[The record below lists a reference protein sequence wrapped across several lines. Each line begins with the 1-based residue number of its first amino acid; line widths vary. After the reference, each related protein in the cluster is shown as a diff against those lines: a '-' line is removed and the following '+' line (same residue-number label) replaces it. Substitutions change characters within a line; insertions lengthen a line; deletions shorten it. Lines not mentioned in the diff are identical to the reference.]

1 MTTIREIFQ
10 TYGPEYL
17 DRYEATMPGQHRKV
31 VEAIITCRTSACGVA
46 LYQCEQCGEPHILYR
61 SCGNRHCPNCQ
72 HHKSRKWLDNQM
84 NRQLPGHHFMITFT
98 VPQTL
103 RRFVRSNQRLAYSAM
118 FKASSEAIDKL
129 AADEK
134 YVGGDLPGFLGVLHT
149 WGRQLHYHPHIH
161 YVVPGGALSTKEHR
175 WHPSRIDFF
184 VPVRAL
190 SRLFRAKFRDE
201 IAKAGLL
208 GLIPPEVW
216 QTDWNVNCQAAEA
229 GEHSLRYLAPYVFKV
244 AISNRRI
251 VKVENRT
258 VFFRYKKPRSRRWR
272 IMALEVME
280 FIRRFLQHVLPTGFM
295 KVRYYGF
302 MNPNSSVSLD
312 EINALLEMASGLPMA
327 IAEPATESMPMMT
340 CVLCGATLRYRR
352 LLLPCLPTGRPYT
365 SPPQR
370 PG

>member
-61 SCGNRHCPNCQ
+61 SCGNRHCPTCQ
-72 HHKSRKWLDNQM
+72 HHKSRTWLENQM

-98 VPQTL
+98 VPETL
-103 RRFVRSNQRLAYSAM
+103 RRFVRSNQRTAYSAM
-118 FKASSEAIDKL
+118 FQASSEAIKIL

-175 WHPSRIDFF
+175 WLASRIDFF

-201 IAKAGLL
+201 IAKVGLL
-208 GLIPPEVW
+208 GLIPLEVW
-216 QTDWNVNCQAAEA
+216 QTDWNVNCQAAGA

-244 AISNRRI
+244 AIS
-251 VKVENRT
+251 KHRT
-258 VFFRYKKPRSRRWR
+258 VFFRYKKARSRRWR
-272 IMALEVME
+272 TMALEVME
-280 FIRRFLQHVLPTGFM
+280 FIRRFLQHVLPTGFI

-312 EINALLEMASGLPMA
+312 EINALIEMASGFTVTAL
-327 IAEPATESMPMMT
+327 EPATEPMPMMT

-352 LLLPCLPTGRPYT
+352 LLLPCLPTDRPCA

>member
-1 MTTIREIFQ
+1 MSAINEIFQ

-17 DRYEATMPGQHRKV
+17 ERYQGTMPGDHRKV
-31 VEAIITCRTSACGVA
+31 VEAIISCRTSACGVA

-61 SCGNRHCPNCQ
+61 SCGNRHCPTCQ
-72 HHKSRKWLDNQM
+72 HHKSRKWLENQM

-98 VPQTL
+98 VPETL
-103 RRFVRSNQRLAYSAM
+103 RPFVRSNQRTAYSAM
-118 FKASSEAIDKL
+118 FQASSEAIKIL

-134 YVGGDLPGFLGVLHT
+134 YVGGDLTGFLGVLHT

-161 YVVPGGALSTKEHR
+161 YVVPAGALSTKEQR
-175 WHPSRIDFF
+175 WLPSRIDFF

-216 QTDWNVNCQAAEA
+216 QTDWNVNCQAAGA

-272 IMALEVME
+272 IMALEVIE
-280 FIRRFLQHVLPTGFM
+280 FIRRFLQHVLPTGFI

-312 EINALLEMASGLPMA
+312 ELNDLIEMTYGFTVTAPEPETEPMP
-327 IAEPATESMPMMT
+327 IMT
-340 CVLCGATLRYRR
+340 CVLCGATLRYRC
-352 LLLPCLPTGRPYT
+352 LLLPCAS
-365 SPPQR
+365 SPER